1 MANINPNCPCKNVG
15 CPRHGNCAE
24 CKANHHASGGLTA
37 CERLAKEQ
45 EEKKA
50 AQAAQPVKDDFS
62 DIDISSLKDTDD
74 YIFHNGKMVKQST
87 LLKMIREQQEKAGES
102 QSDPSNPAE

>member
-15 CPRHGNCAE
+15 CPRHGNCVE

-45 EEKKA
+45 EEKK
-50 AQAAQPVKDDFS
+50 D
-62 DIDISSLKDTDD
+62 
-74 YIFHNGKMVKQST
+74 
-87 LLKMIREQQEKAGES
+87 
-102 QSDPSNPAE
+102 